1 MNECRC
7 KASKIQV
14 ADLIGDSTDLRPK
27 PANAATVGTAVLSAE
42 CHSATECP
50 LAQGHVCKGMR
61 FQFQASDLTPHGLEI
76 GILRFKD
83 SPANDANWP
92 SQIFVEYYQG
102 KVRVH
107 VWNGCEDP
115 VVSVEIDPISA

>member
-1 MNECRC
+1 MKYFRC
-7 KASKIQV
+7 KASKSQ
-14 ADLIGDSTDLRPK
+14 ADNPIGDSTDRPNSE
-27 PANAATVGTAVLSAE
+27 NAAIVGNAGLSAE
-42 CHSATECP
+42 CHSATERS
-50 LAQGHVCKGMR
+50 LGQGRVREGMR

-76 GILRFKD
+76 GILGFKD
-83 SPANDANWP
+83 SPANDRKWP

-115 VVSVEIDPISA
+115 VVSVEIDPI